1 MEMSK
6 QVESRRRAF
15 DPFTRTAIRKVSS
28 DRSDFYHR
36 ALRLPWSAFMA
47 LLGLGV
53 LALNAL
59 FGLLYMLRDGA
70 IAGTQPGSFLDLF
83 FFSVQTFTTIGY
95 GAMYPQTMYGH
106 VLVTIEAITGL
117 LSIGLIAML
126 AFARVSL
133 PIARI
138 RFSNVAVIADF
149 DGTPTLM
156 FRAANERRN
165 SLISARAQVS
175 LLRQETTR
183 EGAALRRFYDL
194 ELARSETP
202 VFSLSWLILHPIT
215 TASPL
220 YQLTEADMQKGEFAL
235 LVTITG
241 LDETVSQTMH
251 ARHAYLS
258 TDVRWN
264 HRFRDMIEEL
274 ASGDRVVDLRRIDQ
288 TEPVDRDHAA
298 HEEA

>member
-1 MEMSK
+1 MPRET
-6 QVESRRRAF
+6 ELIRRTF
-15 DPFTRTAIRKVSS
+15 DPFTRTTIKTVSS
-28 DRSDFYHR
+28 DRRDFYHR

-59 FGLLYMLRDGA
+59 FGLLYMLGDRA
-70 IAGTQPGSFLDLF
+70 IAGTQPGSFLDHF

-106 VLVTIEAITGL
+106 VLVTIEALTGL

-138 RFSNVAVIADF
+138 RFSNTAVIADF

-165 SLISARAQVS
+165 SLIAARVQVS

-183 EGAALRRFYDL
+183 EGTAMRRFYDL
-194 ELARSETP
+194 ALARSETP
-202 VFSLSWLILHPIT
+202 IFSLSWLVMHPIT
-215 TASPL
+215 PASPL
-220 YQLTEADMQKGEFAL
+220 YQLTEADLRHADFAL

-258 TDVRWN
+258 SDVLWN
-264 HRFRDMIEEL
+264 HRFKDMVEETPG
-274 ASGDRVVDLRRIDQ
+274 GDRHVDLRRIDQ
-288 TEPVDRDHAA
+288 TEPIAA
-298 HEEA
+298 ERSPH